1 MANNISGFGLQVS
14 LIALPT
20 FPQGIVLTQFAD
32 DSDPFDLP
40 SLQIAD
46 KAMGVNGDLV
56 TWSRANPI
64 TVTLNIIPGS
74 EDDKNMQV
82 LFELNRVGRG
92 KFGTNDKITLTA
104 IYPDGTTLTLTEG
117 KITDGTPGKSVA
129 SAGRL
134 KSKSYSFAFENQVI
148 T

>member
-74 EDDKNMQV
+74 DDDKNMQV